1 MMTDGAADEIKQR
14 LDIVEV
20 VGDYVALKRSGQNFK
35 GLCPFHAEKTP
46 SFMVSQPKQI
56 YHCFGCG
63 AGGDLFA
70 FVMKHEGLTFPEALE
85 MLAKRAGVE
94 LKPRSPGERGLKEA
108 IKSANA
114 TAQEFFAA
122 NLAKSPRARGYLDGR
137 GVSGEARRAFA
148 LGYAPEGWH
157 ALGEHLGRKGFTG
170 EQLLKAGL
178 NASGAKG
185 PYDVFRGRL
194 IFPIFD
200 LHGDIVA
207 FGGRALGEG
216 RQQQPKYLNSPDTP
230 VFKKRQTLYALQRAR
245 EAIREAGEAVVVEGY
260 LDAIACHQGGVANAV
275 APLGTA
281 LTPEH
286 VRMLA
291 RYAPRVK
298 VVFDGDQ
305 AGVAAA
311 RRSLETILAQGLPAR
326 VLLLPEGQDPD
337 SVLREEGA
345 ESFREMLKEK
355 ALSPVE
361 FVLRT
366 SEAGKTGA
374 VMEALGLIARVEEPL
389 RRDELLGELADLS
402 GTRELT
408 LREQMARLKAGGGRQ
423 PRGGTPA
430 AGAGGFA
437 YNEETFLL
445 SAAISDP
452 GRAGEILGRLSA
464 EDFGDRIVRGIF
476 EKLGASPAA
485 AAAELEGASE
495 EERALITRLSLEP
508 GFDPDEA
515 DRVVEDCIRQMEKR
529 HLDRKIEEA
538 RSSGDMALLGSLLSE
553 RQRLLQEAR

>member
-1 MMTDGAADEIKQR
+1 MTDGAAEEIKQR

-56 YHCFGCG
+56 FHCFGCG

-94 LKPRSPGERGLKEA
+94 LRPRSPRERGLKEA
-108 IKSANA
+108 IKAANA
-114 TAQEFFAA
+114 AAQEFFVK
-122 NLAKSPRARGYLDGR
+122 NLAASDTAMDYLQKRGI
-137 GVSGEARRAFA
+137 SEEARRAFG
-148 LGYAPEGWH
+148 LGYAPESWH
-157 ALGEHLGRKGFTG
+157 ALAEHLRRKGFTSD
-170 EQLLKAGL
+170 QILKAGL
-178 NASGAKG
+178 NATGAKG

-194 IFPIFD
+194 MFPILD

-207 FGGRALGEG
+207 FGGRAIGGGE
-216 RQQQPKYLNSPDTP
+216 PKYLNSPDTP

-245 EAIREAGEAVVVEGY
+245 DAIREADEALVVEGY
-260 LDAIACHQGGVANAV
+260 LDAIACHQGGMENAV

-281 LTPEH
+281 LTAEH

-291 RYAPRVK
+291 RYAPRVAL
-298 VVFDGDQ
+298 VFDGDQ

-326 VLLLPEGQDPD
+326 VLLLSEGQDPD
-337 SVLREEGA
+337 SVLRDEGA
-345 ESFREMLKEK
+345 GRFRELLSK
-355 ALSPVE
+355 ALTPVE

-366 SEAGKTGA
+366 SKGGKTDT
-374 VMEALGLIARVEEPL
+374 VMEALRVVARVEEPL
-389 RRDELLGELADLS
+389 LRDELLRELADRT

-408 LREQMARLKAGGGRQ
+408 LREQMARLGRRESGPRSEASAGR
-423 PRGGTPA
+423 
-430 AGAGGFA
+430 AGVFA
-437 YNEETFLL
+437 YNEEVFLL

-452 GRAGEILGRLSA
+452 GKAGEILGRLST
-464 EDFGDRIVRGIF
+464 EDFGDRLVRGIF
-476 EKLGASPAA
+476 EKLKASPAA
-485 AAAELEGASE
+485 AVSKIDVAGE

-515 DRVVEDCIRQMEKR
+515 DRVVEDCIRQIEKR
-529 HLDRKIEEA
+529 HIDKKIEEA
-538 RSSGDMALLGSLLSE
+538 RSSGDMALLSSLLSE